1 MKLSRS
7 MSFVRLL
14 WHPTAWT
21 RRLGFL
27 LFDASSFAA
36 SIVLAIW
43 VRFEFEIPYELGRY
57 LGWYLAIFLSV
68 KIAML
73 AVFKMYEVSW
83 RNFSLLDLTNL
94 VKASLLAQLILIF
107 IVFLLGLD
115 IFHGFPRRVLLW
127 DWLAGL
133 TISAGFRISRRVF
146 YEVLSVD
153 GRDGNGLSR
162 ALIVGAGNSG
172 EQLIRDINRKTFR
185 PFHPVGFVDDDPLKE
200 SLYIH
205 GIPVLGTLEE
215 VPNIIES
222 KNIET
227 LVVAVPSAD
236 RTFHRR
242 IFRIAKEAGIVDV
255 RVVSAVNDLSNII
268 QVGIKDLRDI
278 DITDIIGRQAVR
290 INTLD
295 ITAFIRNKRV
305 LITGAS
311 GSIGSEIARQVC
323 SYAPSGIV
331 LLDINESDLVML
343 HSELKAKSDVPTQ
356 IFLGDISDLK
366 RMQQIFSKFQPEVVF
381 HAAAYKHVPVMELFP
396 NEAVRVNILG
406 TYNLV
411 KLAIQHRA
419 KHFVMISTDKAVNPA
434 SIMGASKRL
443 AEYVVTAL
451 GAGTSTEFVTVRFGN
466 VIGSRGSAFPVFV
479 EQIKRGGPVT
489 ITHPDMK
496 RYFMTI
502 QEAVALVLQA
512 AARGSGGEV
521 FVLDMG
527 EPLRIVDIVNDL
539 IEMNGLVPGKDIQI
553 EYTGIREG
561 EKLFEELLTAEEGV
575 DSTEH
580 EKIFRARLYARYKRE
595 TIETVIERLQEM
607 NGTAS
612 KHDLIAF
619 FKDVLPTFNPSD
631 ANGASNGNG
640 LNGLLQAKSPDN
652 KPFTV

>member
-1 MKLSRS
+1 
-7 MSFVRLL
+7 
-14 WHPTAWT
+14 
-21 RRLGFL
+21 
-27 LFDASSFAA
+27 
-36 SIVLAIW
+36 
-43 VRFEFEIPYELGRY
+43 
-57 LGWYLAIFLSV
+57 
-68 KIAML
+68 
-73 AVFKMYEVSW
+73 
-83 RNFSLLDLTNL
+83 
-94 VKASLLAQLILIF
+94 
-107 IVFLLGLD
+107 
-115 IFHGFPRRVLLW
+115 
-127 DWLAGL
+127 
-133 TISAGFRISRRVF
+133 
-146 YEVLSVD
+146 
-153 GRDGNGLSR
+153 
-162 ALIVGAGNSG
+162 
-172 EQLIRDINRKTFR
+172 
-185 PFHPVGFVDDDPLKE
+185 
-200 SLYIH
+200 
-205 GIPVLGTLEE
+205 
-215 VPNIIES
+215 
-222 KNIET
+222 
-227 LVVAVPSAD
+227 
-236 RTFHRR
+236 
-242 IFRIAKEAGIVDV
+242 
-255 RVVSAVNDLSNII
+255 
-268 QVGIKDLRDI
+268 
-278 DITDIIGRQAVR
+278 
-290 INTLD
+290 
-295 ITAFIRNKRV
+295 
-305 LITGAS
+305 
-311 GSIGSEIARQVC
+311 
-323 SYAPSGIV
+323 
-331 LLDINESDLVML
+331 
-343 HSELKAKSDVPTQ
+343 
-356 IFLGDISDLK
+356 
-366 RMQQIFSKFQPEVVF
+366 
-381 HAAAYKHVPVMELFP
+381 
-396 NEAVRVNILG
+396 
-406 TYNLV
+406 
-411 KLAIQHRA
+411 
-419 KHFVMISTDKAVNPA
+419 MISTDKAVNPA